1 MKVKRNIG
9 IYNPCKMIN
18 WNLINSLIP
27 FIQEPCSLI
36 QLYALLTLLTRHE
49 TIFVSINKYVR
60 PYSLNQ
66 FNGLNKQV
74 YSV

>member
-1 MKVKRNIG
+1 M
-9 IYNPCKMIN
+9 
-18 WNLINSLIP
+18 NSLIP

-49 TIFVSINKYVR
+49 TIFVSTNKYVR